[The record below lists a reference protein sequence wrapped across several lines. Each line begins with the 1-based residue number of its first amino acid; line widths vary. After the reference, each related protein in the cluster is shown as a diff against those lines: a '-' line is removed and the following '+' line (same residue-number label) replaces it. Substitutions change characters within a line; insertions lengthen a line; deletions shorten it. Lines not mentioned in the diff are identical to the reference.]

1 MARRSKTYSSKT
13 RFCYR
18 LNKKRPFCYRNRIEK
33 LLGPNSGLVERP
45 DLNPIILGLGHKL
58 CHIIFDSIKGGRDD
72 QNILTSVEFL
82 PSRTK
87 KNKLGEKKNK
97 EFIDRYPALPYEMEG
112 LSATEIKNVIYLIGT
127 TRWQQESKVLSFEI
141 NGKAWKPETNLKR
154 SRHSPIGK
162 LLENGTVSNNIFH
175 LAIPIGNEVWFIGGC
190 CGVLPGVERLDVN
203 TGVSKTHE
211 IGTALTERY
220 YFSAAYFNW

>member
-1 MARRSKTYSSKT
+1 
-13 RFCYR
+13 
-18 LNKKRPFCYRNRIEK
+18 
-33 LLGPNSGLVERP
+33 
-45 DLNPIILGLGHKL
+45 
-58 CHIIFDSIKGGRDD
+58 
-72 QNILTSVEFL
+72 
-82 PSRTK
+82 
-87 KNKLGEKKNK
+87 
-97 EFIDRYPALPYEMEG
+97 MEG

-127 TRWQQESKVLSFEI
+127 TRWQQESKVLSYEI

-162 LLENGTVSNNIFH
+162 LLSQMMGLSQHFV

-190 CGVLPGVERLDVN
+190 CGVLPGVERLDIN

>member
-1 MARRSKTYSSKT
+1 
-13 RFCYR
+13 
-18 LNKKRPFCYRNRIEK
+18 
-33 LLGPNSGLVERP
+33 
-45 DLNPIILGLGHKL
+45 
-58 CHIIFDSIKGGRDD
+58 
-72 QNILTSVEFL
+72 
-82 PSRTK
+82 
-87 KNKLGEKKNK
+87 
-97 EFIDRYPALPYEMEG
+97 MEG

-127 TRWQQESKVLSFEI
+127 TRWQQESKVLSYEI

-162 LLENGTVSNNIFH
+162 LLSRPYFLPNSFQQNIS
-175 LAIPIGNEVWFIGGC
+175 AIPIGNEVWFIGGC
-190 CGVLPGVERLDVN
+190 CGVLPGVERLDIN

>member
-1 MARRSKTYSSKT
+1 
-13 RFCYR
+13 
-18 LNKKRPFCYRNRIEK
+18 
-33 LLGPNSGLVERP
+33 
-45 DLNPIILGLGHKL
+45 
-58 CHIIFDSIKGGRDD
+58 
-72 QNILTSVEFL
+72 
-82 PSRTK
+82 
-87 KNKLGEKKNK
+87 
-97 EFIDRYPALPYEMEG
+97 MEG

-127 TRWQQESKVLSFEI
+127 TRWQQESKVLSFEL

-162 LLENGTVSNNIFH
+162 FAENGDFLIVLC

-190 CGVLPGVERLDVN
+190 CGVLPGVERLDIN

>member
-1 MARRSKTYSSKT
+1 MARRSKTDQSAT
-13 RFCYR
+13 RFCYCF
-18 LNKKRPFCYRNRIEK
+18 NKKGSFCDRKRFKILKILYLIAPFRNFGMTVIT
-33 LLGPNSGLVERP
+33 LNSY
-45 DLNPIILGLGHKL
+45 
-58 CHIIFDSIKGGRDD
+58 KGGRND

-97 EFIDRYPALPYEMEG
+97 EFTERYPPLPYEMEG

-127 TRWQQESKVLSFEI
+127 TRWQQESKVLSFEL

-162 LLENGTVSNNIFH
+162 YLKIGDFLLISY

-190 CGVLPGVERLDVN
+190 CGVLPGVERLDIN